1 MKIYKPMFI
10 ILIIILLCSC
20 SSKTIFNNNIRINDG
35 LGSVVMKGKLSRADM
50 KRWLREGFEKFDS
63 QCEIE
68 WSDSTLIIGS
78 GSSALF
84 EENKNGPNIQGYVRY
99 LKNSDIT
106 ILVIGTPNLPLG
118 SW

>member
-1 MKIYKPMFI
+1 MKIYRTMFI
-10 ILIIILLCSC
+10 LLIITLLYGC
-20 SSKTIFNNNIRINDG
+20 SSKTVFNDNINIIDG
-35 LGSVVMKGKLSRADM
+35 FGSVAMKGKLSRADM
-50 KRWLREGFEKFDS
+50 KRWLREGFAKFDS

-78 GSSALF
+78 GKSDLF

-99 LKNSDIT
+99 LESSDIT